1 MDRRTAL
8 KRSIAGV
15 TALSIA
21 TFSIATYAD
30 STRGKGQ
37 KSQNI
42 VIQLSDDDAA
52 RGALAL
58 ANARNLQID
67 LGASKV
73 GIELVA
79 YGPGV
84 DLFKLDSTLAEPIA
98 GALADGVVIVVC
110 ENTLHAK
117 KLAHEDML
125 PGVGFVKSGAG
136 EIMRRQ
142 LQGWAY
148 LRP

>member
-8 KRSIAGV
+8 KHSIAGA
-15 TALSIA
+15 TALTFA
-21 TFSIATYAD
+21 TFSIASHAD
-30 STRGKGQ
+30 STRTKRP
-37 KSQNI
+37 KAQNI

-58 ANARNLQID
+58 ANAKNLQID
-67 LGASKV
+67 MGASQV

-84 DLFKLDSTLAEPIA
+84 ELFKLDSTLAEPIA
-98 GALADGVVIVVC
+98 GALAAGVVILVC

-117 KLAHEDML
+117 KLTHEDML